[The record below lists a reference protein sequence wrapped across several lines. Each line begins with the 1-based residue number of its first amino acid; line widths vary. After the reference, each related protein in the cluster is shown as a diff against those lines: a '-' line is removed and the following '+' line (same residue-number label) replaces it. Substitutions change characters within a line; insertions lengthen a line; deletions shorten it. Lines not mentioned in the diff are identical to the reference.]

1 MQFYDSF
8 LGHDPG
14 IDFNSLGH
22 RCKELKDLNLQNYIL
37 FAGDNIGV
45 GLGTAIEETYPHL
58 VAKKLKTDYYNLC
71 IFNGGLDALRY
82 NLITWFTV
90 IKQRPRAVIVSC
102 EFLNSLIISDQN
114 YSYYE
119 HCDLKDEGVKELLDA
134 GNMTGFFNARH
145 IFANRQ
151 INNII
156 TCPIYQIVFKDK
168 QPAFTHNIINITH
181 ADDMFDHEKISDN
194 LVSQIRK
201 RMVTVRP

>member
-45 GLGTAIEETYPHL
+45 GLGTAIEETYPYL
-58 VAKKLKTDYYNLC
+58 VANKLKTEYYNLS

-82 NLITWFTV
+82 NLITWFTL

>member
-37 FAGDNIGV
+37 FAGDNISV

-58 VAKKLKTDYYNLC
+58 VAKKLKSDYYNLS

-82 NLITWFTV
+82 NLITWFTIV
-90 IKQRPRAVIVSC
+90 KQRPRAVVVSC
-102 EFLNSLIISDQN
+102 EFLNSLIVSDQN
-114 YSYYE
+114 YSYYDY
-119 HCDLKDEGVKELLDA
+119 CKLDDADVQDLLDA

-145 IFANRQ
+145 IFADRQ
-151 INNII
+151 INNLIK
-156 TCPIYQIVFKDK
+156 TPIYQIVFKDK
-168 QPAFTHNIINITH
+168 QPAFSQNIVNIMHN
-181 ADDMFDHEKISDN
+181 DDMFDHHKISDN
-194 LVSQIRK
+194 LVTEIKK
-201 RMVTVRP
+201 RMGTVRP